1 MTQLPTVTAESKP
14 CGKCGIVKTFD
25 SFYDDR
31 RYKTGKAS
39 YCKECHSAYYKA
51 RCPEKRR
58 LEAVKSKY
66 GLSKEEY
73 YQLKLSANN
82 TCQTCGTPEGD
93 SKSTKLVVDHC
104 HETGKVR
111 GMICDKCNRALGLVG
126 DNIQTLQNLITYL
139 NNQ

>member
-1 MTQLPTVTAESKP
+1 MTQPQTATAESKL
-14 CGKCGIVKTFD
+14 CGRCGVVKALD
-25 SFYDDR
+25 NFYDNR

-39 YCKECHSAYYKA
+39 YCKECHSGYYRS

-58 LEAVKSKY
+58 LEAVKYKY
-66 GLSKEEY
+66 GLSEEAY
-73 YQLKLSANN
+73 YQLKLSAKNK
-82 TCQTCGTPEGD
+82 CQTCGTPEGD
-93 SKSTKLVVDHC
+93 TKPTKLVVDHC